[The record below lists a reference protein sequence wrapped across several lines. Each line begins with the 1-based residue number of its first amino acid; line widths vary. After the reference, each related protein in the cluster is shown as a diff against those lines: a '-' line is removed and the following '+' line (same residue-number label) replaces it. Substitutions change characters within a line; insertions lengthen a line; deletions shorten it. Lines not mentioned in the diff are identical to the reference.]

1 LERESK
7 FKKLLER
14 EINSSPSR
22 NNKKQSSVKKEIKK
36 DLKLQDKR
44 KKMLEKEWREDKS
57 SFQNAYQKNDAT
69 TTLNLASH
77 NNLTAQQTNQQTE
90 VQDKKVVAK
99 RLTDEQFQHIKESC
113 GIASSLNESAQ
124 KQYPNEDIEKEN
136 IFMPSQD
143 THQQE
148 KQKSSGVS
156 KIDLSEISK
165 LKAEMGIVEP
175 EKYFA
180 PTQNKSE
187 QQSQDNVD
195 PATNK
200 LQDQNNKKDSNNSQ
214 DTQESDKVKTTSSN
228 TKPVAR
234 LTDAELKEIKDFV
247 QSTILPKQTNT
258 NVKEKQPQTDVVTPS
273 DNKEETPKTQIF
285 PKQNKIPTFAD
296 FDFSF
301 DESENDDAI
310 DNQSRPEESQDNQNQ
325 ANTLNSEQTAQN
337 DNIETVEVQD
347 TDHSHETPN
356 TDFVPVTEPPKKSN
370 IVTANMVNED
380 APLEKPKINK
390 VDKDTSSEIKEKK
403 PEQERVALTG
413 EAREKKLQ
421 ELRTKF
427 NTNQTE
433 VKEDGDYKKSL
444 DFSLNTSIKKFKVKP
459 PKKFYAIIGI
469 VLSAIL
475 VIGSIIGIVIATRP
489 PAPIVLKRI
498 KLSQG
503 SITQVVGD
511 TIDLNGIYI
520 DYIYSDNTTKRLP
533 ATKNDIYA
541 TSDNISNTLKVNSY
555 SSDSYLAFISYDDKG
570 QTVGYA
576 ELIVNVYTYKL
587 SSITSDLIVTS
598 DNGTPVID
606 TNNILVYAT
615 YEVKNG
621 NTIMP
626 QYQFSKKINSYNIVL
641 KDNNSTE
648 ITVSGNKYVLDTS
661 KTYTLTISYSEGT
674 GSSKVDVVSKKQLS
688 YNSSSSAWEI
698 QDVEL

>member
-1 LERESK
+1 
-7 FKKLLER
+7 
-14 EINSSPSR
+14 
-22 NNKKQSSVKKEIKK
+22 
-36 DLKLQDKR
+36 
-44 KKMLEKEWREDKS
+44 
-57 SFQNAYQKNDAT
+57 
-69 TTLNLASH
+69 
-77 NNLTAQQTNQQTE
+77 
-90 VQDKKVVAK
+90 
-99 RLTDEQFQHIKESC
+99 
-113 GIASSLNESAQ
+113 
-124 KQYPNEDIEKEN
+124 
-136 IFMPSQD
+136 
-143 THQQE
+143 
-148 KQKSSGVS
+148 
-156 KIDLSEISK
+156 
-165 LKAEMGIVEP
+165 
-175 EKYFA
+175 
-180 PTQNKSE
+180 
-187 QQSQDNVD
+187 
-195 PATNK
+195 
-200 LQDQNNKKDSNNSQ
+200 
-214 DTQESDKVKTTSSN
+214 
-228 TKPVAR
+228 
-234 LTDAELKEIKDFV
+234 
-247 QSTILPKQTNT
+247 
-258 NVKEKQPQTDVVTPS
+258 
-273 DNKEETPKTQIF
+273 
-285 PKQNKIPTFAD
+285 
-296 FDFSF
+296 
-301 DESENDDAI
+301 
-310 DNQSRPEESQDNQNQ
+310 
-325 ANTLNSEQTAQN
+325 
-337 DNIETVEVQD
+337 
-347 TDHSHETPN
+347 
-356 TDFVPVTEPPKKSN
+356 
-370 IVTANMVNED
+370 MVNED